1 MVKIICVDG
10 CNIENKERIAAFCSE
25 ELKAAGIYE
34 ISSIG
39 EEDQLTFCVDELILS
54 NLQVSV
60 HLEFWHQKILNT
72 KKSLR
77 MVLSSWGGI
86 SGIFSLKV

>member
-39 EEDQLTFCVDELILS
+39 EEDQLTFCVDETNIIKFTSERSFGILAP
-54 NLQVSV
+54 
-60 HLEFWHQKILNT
+60 
-72 KKSLR
+72 KK
-77 MVLSSWGGI
+77 
-86 SGIFSLKV
+86 F